1 MGKWTITGSLASTLI
16 LLSACATP
24 APDPVPVRD
33 IAAASQ
39 ALQGATL
46 RDVDRFQPKVT
57 IGNRCG
63 PAEFDRPPSEP
74 GPKLKAALA
83 KAQEY
88 SEAQKG
94 IGLMVLKDGKVL
106 LEQYI
111 DDASAETVTDSYSMH
126 KSLFALVY
134 GIAMSEGVI
143 GSLDETTGDHIREWR
158 GDPRGRITLR
168 QLLQME
174 SGLRLYSFQDPG
186 TKSMELLLASDIN
199 AVALDHPLAD
209 APGAEFRYN
218 NVNSQIAG
226 IALQRA
232 LKKAGHAGYTEYLEE
247 KLWCPAGN
255 GKAQLWFDRKGGS
268 PRYYSGVFTTVRNWA
283 RIGELIRNE
292 GRAGNR
298 QIVPQNWITEM
309 AKPSATN
316 PNYGLHV
323 WLGSPHVA
331 KRRYSQQNPLSVSHS
346 APYRT
351 DDVLFFDG
359 FGGQRV
365 YVVPSAGVTIVRTG
379 QINMAYDDSV
389 IVNLILDGLDG

>member
-1 MGKWTITGSLASTLI
+1 MKKSPLLAVLVPLM
-16 LLSACATP
+16 LLPAACVSATAEP
-24 APDPVPVRD
+24 APVRD
-33 IAAASQ
+33 VKAASE

-57 IGNRCG
+57 IGSQCV
-63 PAEFDRPPSEP
+63 PAIFERPASGP
-74 GPKLKAALA
+74 GPKLQASLA
-83 KAQEY
+83 KALEY

-94 IGLMVLKDGKVL
+94 IGLMVMKDGKVL

-111 DDASAETVTDSYSMH
+111 DDASAKTVTDSYSMH

-134 GIAMSEGVI
+134 GIAVSEAVV
-143 GSLDETTGDHIREWR
+143 GSLEETTGDHIPEWR
-158 GDPRGRITLR
+158 NDPRGQITLR

-174 SGLRLYSFQDPG
+174 SGLKLYSFRDEG
-186 TKSMELLLASDIN
+186 TKSMELLLAADIN

-218 NVNSQIAG
+218 NVNSQVAG
-226 IALQRA
+226 IILERT
-232 LKKAGHAGYTEYLEE
+232 LKKAGYAGYAEYLEK

-255 GKAQLWFDRKGGS
+255 GKAELWFDRNGGS
-268 PRYYSGVFTTVRNWA
+268 PRYYSGMFTTVRNWA
-283 RIGELIRNE
+283 RIGELVRNQ
-292 GRAGNR
+292 GRVEDR
-298 QIVPQNWITEM
+298 QVVPREWITEM
-309 AKPSATN
+309 VKPAAKN

-331 KRRYSQQNPLSVSHS
+331 KRRYSQQNPVTIPHG
-346 APYRT
+346 APYRAK
-351 DDVLFFDG
+351 DVIFFDG

-365 YVVPSAGVTIVRTG
+365 YVVPSAGLTIVRTG
-379 QINMAYDDSV
+379 QINLAYDDSV

>member
-1 MGKWTITGSLASTLI
+1 MNKPLLMAGLAS
-16 LLSACATP
+16 LLLLPAGCVSATA
-24 APDPVPVRD
+24 DPVPVRD
-33 IAAASQ
+33 IKAASE

-46 RDVDRFQPKVT
+46 RDVERFQPKVT
-57 IGNRCG
+57 IGSQCV
-63 PAEFDRPPSEP
+63 PAKLDRPASSP
-74 GPKLKAALA
+74 GPKLTAALA
-83 KAQEY
+83 KARKY

-134 GIAMSEGVI
+134 GIALSEGII
-143 GSLDETTGDHIREWR
+143 GSLDETTGDHIREWQN
-158 GDPRGRITLR
+158 DPRGQITLR

-174 SGLRLYSFQDPG
+174 SGLKLYSFRDEG
-186 TKSMELLLASDIN
+186 TKSMELLLAADIN

-209 APGAEFRYN
+209 APGGEFRYN
-218 NVNSQIAG
+218 NANSQVAG
-226 IALQRA
+226 IVLERA
-232 LKKAGHAGYTEYLEE
+232 LKKAAHSGYAEYLEK

-255 GKAQLWFDRKGGS
+255 GRAELWFDREGGS
-268 PRYYSGVFTTVRNWA
+268 PRYYSGMFTTVRNWA
-283 RIGELIRNE
+283 RIGELVRNQ
-292 GRAGNR
+292 GQVRNR
-298 QIVPQNWITEM
+298 QVVPQEWIAEM
-309 AKPSATN
+309 AKPAATN

-331 KRRYSQQNPLSVSHS
+331 QRRYSQQNPVSVPHGE
-346 APYRT
+346 PYNAK
-351 DDVLFFDG
+351 DVLFFDG

-365 YVVPSAGVTIVRTG
+365 YVVPSAGLTIVRTG

>member
-1 MGKWTITGSLASTLI
+1 MKKSPLVTGLVSL
-16 LLSACATP
+16 LLLPAGCVSATA
-24 APDPVPVRD
+24 DPVPVRD
-33 IAAASQ
+33 IKAASQ

-46 RDVDRFQPKVT
+46 RDVERFQPKVA
-57 IGNRCG
+57 IGSQCV
-63 PAEFDRPPSEP
+63 PAEFEHPASSP
-74 GPKLKAALA
+74 GPKLTAALA

-134 GIAMSEGVI
+134 GIALSEGIV
-143 GSLDETTGDHIREWR
+143 GSLNETTGDHIREWR
-158 GDPRGRITLR
+158 NDPRGRITLR

-174 SGLRLYSFQDPG
+174 SGLKLYSFQDAG
-186 TKSMELLLASDIN
+186 TKSMELLLAADIN
-199 AVALDHPLAD
+199 AVALEHPLAE
-209 APGAEFRYN
+209 APGSEFRYN
-218 NVNSQIAG
+218 NANSQVAG
-226 IALQRA
+226 IVLERA
-232 LKKAGHAGYTEYLEE
+232 LRKAGHAGYAEYLEK
-247 KLWCPAGN
+247 KLWCPSGN
-255 GKAQLWFDRKGGS
+255 DKAEIWFDREDGS
-268 PRYYSGVFTTVRNWA
+268 PRYYSGMFTTVRNWA
-283 RIGELIRNE
+283 RIGELVRNQ
-292 GRAGNR
+292 GRVGNR
-298 QIVPQNWITEM
+298 QIVPQKWITEM
-309 AKPSATN
+309 AKPAATN

-331 KRRYSQQNPLSVSHS
+331 KRRYSRQNPLSVSHG

-365 YVVPSAGVTIVRTG
+365 YVVPSAGLTIVRTS
-379 QINMAYDDSV
+379 QINMDYDDSV
-389 IVNLILDGLDG
+389 IVNLILDGLDS